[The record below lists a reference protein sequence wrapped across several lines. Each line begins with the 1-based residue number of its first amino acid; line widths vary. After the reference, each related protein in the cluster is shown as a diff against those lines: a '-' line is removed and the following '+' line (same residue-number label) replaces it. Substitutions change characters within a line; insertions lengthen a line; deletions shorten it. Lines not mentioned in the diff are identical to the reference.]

1 MYFLPASYM
10 YNFRQN
16 MFRMFVAT
24 INPAEHVLYRREGAL

>member
-1 MYFLPASYM
+1 MYFLPASYLI
-10 YNFRQN
+10 RQN

>member
-1 MYFLPASYM
+1 MYFLPVSY
-10 YNFRQN
+10 FRQN